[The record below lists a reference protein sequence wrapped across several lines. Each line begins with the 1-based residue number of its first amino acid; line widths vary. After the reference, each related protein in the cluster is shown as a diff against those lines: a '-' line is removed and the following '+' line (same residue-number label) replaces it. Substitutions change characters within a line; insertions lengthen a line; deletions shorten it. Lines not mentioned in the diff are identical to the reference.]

1 MTVLRLLGQ
10 LIGRNA
16 SSCTKLTEN
25 RVSVASLFNQLQ
37 RAAVFSKKYLISR
50 YHQLKIRPQNI
61 PKTAFMTYYGHYK
74 FFITSF
80 ELTNASASLM
90 SLMNG
95 VLMTFLVTFVI
106 VFLYDVL
113 VYLKSEEEHAN
124 HFRTILGVLGKC

>member
-1 MTVLRLLGQ
+1 
-10 LIGRNA
+10 
-16 SSCTKLTEN
+16 
-25 RVSVASLFNQLQ
+25 
-37 RAAVFSKKYLISR
+37 
-50 YHQLKIRPQNI
+50 
-61 PKTAFMTYYGHYK
+61 MTYYGHYE
-74 FFITSF
+74 FFIMSF

-95 VLMTFLVTFVI
+95 VLMAFLDTFVI